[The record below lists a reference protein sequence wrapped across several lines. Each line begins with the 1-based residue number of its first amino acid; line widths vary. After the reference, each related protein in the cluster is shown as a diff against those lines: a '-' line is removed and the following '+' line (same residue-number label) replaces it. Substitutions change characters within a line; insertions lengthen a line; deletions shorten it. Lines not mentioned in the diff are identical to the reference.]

1 MTTVRISV
9 GQQVAQEVAAIRA
22 ALAARG
28 YAMRKQP
35 RRAVW
40 TIQVSPDKAY
50 QLTYQPSP
58 IDSWVLHPQERSATR
73 RQLLRVIQSTFQ
85 LNHHRSCR

>member
-9 GQQVAQEVAAIRA
+9 GQQVAQEVTAIRA

-28 YAMRKQP
+28 YSMRKHP

-40 TIQVSPDKAY
+40 TIQVSPDKSY
-50 QLTYQPSP
+50 QLTFQPSP
-58 IDSWVLHPQERSATR
+58 VDSWVLHPQDQSASR
-73 RQLLRVIQSTFQ
+73 RQLLRIIQSTFQ
-85 LNHHRSCR
+85 LSHHRSCR